1 MAITAKELAKKLNL
15 SATAVSM
22 ALNNKPG
29 VSTETRRQ
37 VIEAAQRYGYDFT
50 RIREKAARNLQICVV
65 AYKVSNAILS
75 YTPVFDEIMDG
86 IQNECGRQHIRIT
99 YRAFLAQQGDMDELL
114 GDIRASGADGV
125 LLIASE
131 MDDASCH
138 KFDALKKPIILL
150 DNDFISPHFPCVCID
165 NEQGAYDAVSYLI
178 ESRGSQP
185 GYLQSSYPL
194 NNFTARADG
203 FRRALQDHGMSEKA
217 SVRHLLPP
225 TLEGA
230 CMEMAGLLEAGVPL
244 AGCYFADNDL
254 IALGAMKSFKKCGYK
269 IPDDIAVAGFDNI
282 AAARVAEPSL
292 TTVGIPRSF
301 MGELAV
307 RNLVAMIGNRQN
319 IVTKTLVSA
328 SLVRRFSA

>member
-1 MAITAKELAKKLNL
+1 MSITAKELAQKLHL

-29 VSTETRRQ
+29 VSTETRRL
-37 VIEAAQRYGYDFT
+37 VIEAAQKYGYDFT
-50 RIREKAARNLQICVV
+50 RIREKAGKNLQITVV

-75 YTPVFDEIMDG
+75 YSPVFDEIMDG

-99 YRAFLAQQGDMDELL
+99 YRAFLEQQDDMNELL
-114 GDIRASGADGV
+114 GDIRASDADGV

-131 MDDASCH
+131 MDAVSCR
-138 KFDALKKPIILL
+138 KFDALKKPVVLL

-165 NEQGAYDAVSYLI
+165 NQQGAYDAACFLI
-178 ESRGSQP
+178 ESRGKQP
-185 GYLQSSYPL
+185 GYLKSSYPL

-203 FRRALQDHGMSEKA
+203 FRRALHDHGMSERA
-217 SVRHLLPP
+217 SVQHLLPP

-230 CMEMAGLLEAGVPL
+230 CMEMAGLLEAKVQL
-244 AGCYFADNDL
+244 ADCYFADNDL
-254 IALGAMKSFKKCGYK
+254 IALGAMQAFKRFGYK
-269 IPDDIAVAGFDNI
+269 IPDDIAVVGFDNI

-292 TTVGIPRSF
+292 TTVSIPRSF

-307 RNLVAMIGNRQN
+307 KNLVSLTENRQSF
-319 IVTKTLVSA
+319 ITKTQIST
-328 SLVRRFSA
+328 SLVRRFST